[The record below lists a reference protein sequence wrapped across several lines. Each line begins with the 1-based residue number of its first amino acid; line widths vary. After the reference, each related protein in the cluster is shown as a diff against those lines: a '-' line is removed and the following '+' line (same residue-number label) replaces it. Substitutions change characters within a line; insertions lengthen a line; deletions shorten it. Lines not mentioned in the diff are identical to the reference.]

1 MSEEHIF
8 NGFKIKHSSW
18 LDNPRTQ
25 MTVKIDSNKLKDFK
39 SLMKALNRPCTLGFD
54 CLIALLDDE
63 EIMQKYLKR
72 LRES

>member
-39 SLMKALNRPCTLGFD
+39 KLMKALNRPCTLGFD
-54 CLIALLDDE
+54 CLIELLYEE